1 MRANLTAAAL
11 LAGLLAP
18 ASAYADAAG
27 TQQASGSNPF
37 MFLALVVISML
48 LGHAIYVMH
57 RRRQDRTRASSRAT
71 ASKTARPQRKKRP
84 HKKR

>member
-57 RRRQDRTRASSRAT
+57 RRRRDRTRAT